1 MCMFASS
8 KSPCGRGLR
17 KGTWVEQ
24 KALFKVQALLL
35 FALFKGWSAFAGCQG
50 PQRSCRPW
58 LQPRHSC
65 CVQLNAGDGD
75 HPGRVV
81 FLGSPSCV
89 EVVLQRLVE
98 SQGHDFEVC
107 AVVSRPPKRVKK
119 AVSKTAVHDLAEKL
133 GVPCVLTPP
142 SAKDPGFLEELESLK
157 PDVCV
162 TAAYGEYLPR
172 RFLQTPRLGTVNLH
186 PSLLPRWRGAS
197 PVQRCLVAG
206 DTETG
211 ITILYT
217 VPKMDAGPIIV
228 QKKMSLQGSETS
240 PDLLD
245 KLFAWGADLLVDQ
258 VIPKLL
264 SGEVTM
270 DTAQV
275 QDEAL
280 VEKAPIITKEEGR
293 LWPHNETAMQ
303 MRDKVRGYAGWPGT
317 TLPVACSG
325 STAPLEGVR
334 IKVADAEIVPI
345 DSVSSFISSH
355 APDEELFFIPEV
367 NGRAAVGLRPACDKV
382 NALLLRSFHIPGK
395 KHEVPAETFKKG
407 YMSFQPAKWITPEE
421 EAAMVTTSSGG
432 TKKKRKRTRGPRQ

>member
-1 MCMFASS
+1 
-8 KSPCGRGLR
+8 
-17 KGTWVEQ
+17 
-24 KALFKVQALLL
+24 
-35 FALFKGWSAFAGCQG
+35 
-50 PQRSCRPW
+50 
-58 LQPRHSC
+58 
-65 CVQLNAGDGD
+65 
-75 HPGRVV
+75 
-81 FLGSPSCV
+81 
-89 EVVLQRLVE
+89 
-98 SQGHDFEVC
+98 
-107 AVVSRPPKRVKK
+107 
-119 AVSKTAVHDLAEKL
+119 
-133 GVPCVLTPP
+133 
-142 SAKDPGFLEELESLK
+142 
-157 PDVCV
+157 
-162 TAAYGEYLPR
+162 
-172 RFLQTPRLGTVNLH
+172 
-186 PSLLPRWRGAS
+186 
-197 PVQRCLVAG
+197 
-206 DTETG
+206 
-211 ITILYT
+211 
-217 VPKMDAGPIIV
+217 
-228 QKKMSLQGSETS
+228 
-240 PDLLD
+240 
-245 KLFAWGADLLVDQ
+245 
-258 VIPKLL
+258 
-264 SGEVTM
+264 M